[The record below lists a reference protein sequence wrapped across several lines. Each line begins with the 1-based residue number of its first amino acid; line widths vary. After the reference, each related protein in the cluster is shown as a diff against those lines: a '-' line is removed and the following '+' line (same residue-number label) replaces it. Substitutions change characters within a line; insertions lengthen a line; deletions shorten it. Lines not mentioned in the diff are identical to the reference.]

1 MKPRFILFNMRLT
14 TKNNTVEKYAFSS
27 LPTYHPIIQKTD
39 INKDHLCLSSSSHTN
54 LIRVKERKYVCNVE

>member
-54 LIRVKERKYVCNVE
+54 LIRVKERKDVCNVE